1 MANIILVQFLVW
13 LPLCLGAAT
22 NILTQ
27 AELGEKKAHDYKE
40 RYFPEIE
47 FSHYLGGLTTKD
59 QLYWDSYFGRFLFP
73 EENEFSHF
81 LKDELNA
88 GMNCPD
94 EMLAANLDYIRFSY
108 RLIAL
113 SYLIEGQWHM
123 DMASRH
129 FRVKK
134 GCNFN
139 LKNWIKNCRPK
150 GKEMKKFLSL
160 LEQYDPTYEE
170 ALPER
175 YSKEEWF
182 KEYRDQ
188 KFRYYSHYR
197 FQKECRNCSFDKVDH
212 FFGESCKKD
221 QSLMTQ
227 ICSENDELYGLA
239 ASRDAYSLLVTSN
252 IINSF
257 NQNGQAAS
265 CLRRFSEIFRHK
277 EPNYP
282 IFKNLFNVLRTHLK
296 NNYGERFLQGRVFF
310 YGSSKEFEQK
320 GLKNI
325 FIEPQKF
332 VIRELIQ
339 DSEPAVVTSTKPALE
354 VDMNKAPIA
363 QTSRPLQNEK
373 PVQRFEIQA
382 IPKSAF
388 LQAAEAVKQSS
399 LRQIAV
405 DMQKL
410 KYDYVFTLN
419 MIQNLSTKL
428 AVFMTREAL
437 IEMKNFD
444 KLGTR
449 QSPVP
454 LLFIKYMIDMEE
466 HKGLWNLVSVLG
478 DKFHVSNQI
487 DESFKPQIE
496 FIQLTNDEN
505 SGNQWQI
512 HVLKTRSNTTSP

>member
-1 MANIILVQFLVW
+1 MANIILVQFLIW
-13 LPLCLGAAT
+13 LPLYLGAAT
-22 NILTQ
+22 NIFTQ
-27 AELGEKKAHDYKE
+27 AELGEKKVHDYKD

-59 QLYWDSYFGRFLFP
+59 QLFWDSYLDRYLFP
-73 EENEFSHF
+73 EENYFNQF
-81 LKDELNA
+81 LNDELNA

-94 EMLAANLDYIRFSY
+94 EALAANLDYIRFSY

-113 SYLIEGQWHM
+113 SYMIEGQWHM
-123 DMASRH
+123 NMASRH
-129 FRVKK
+129 LKFKN
-134 GCNFN
+134 GCHFN
-139 LKNWIKNCRPK
+139 LKSWVKSCRPK
-150 GKEMKKFLSL
+150 GSEMKKFLSL

-175 YSKEEWF
+175 YSKDEWF
-182 KEYRDQ
+182 KEYRDH
-188 KFRYYSHYR
+188 KYRYYSHYR
-197 FQKECRNCSFDKVDH
+197 FQKECRNCSFDKVEQ
-212 FFGESCKKD
+212 FFGESCQQD

-227 ICSENDELYGLA
+227 ICSETDELYGLA
-239 ASRDAYSLLVTSN
+239 ESRDAYSLLISSN

-257 NQNGQAAS
+257 NQKGQAAS
-265 CLRRFSEIFRHK
+265 CLRRYSEIFHHK
-277 EPNYP
+277 EANYP

-310 YGSSKEFEQK
+310 YGASKEFEQK

-339 DSEPAVVTSTKPALE
+339 DSEPEIVTSIKPAVE
-354 VDMNKAPIA
+354 VGVKKTPEV
-363 QTSRPLQNEK
+363 QTPRSLQNDL
-373 PVQRFEIQA
+373 PTRLVEIQA

-399 LRQIAV
+399 LRQMSV

-419 MIQNLSTKL
+419 MIRNLSTRL
-428 AVFMTREAL
+428 AIFMTREAL
-437 IEMKNFD
+437 TEMKNFD

-466 HKGLWNLVSVLG
+466 HKGLWNLVSILG
-478 DKFHVSNQI
+478 DKFYVSNQI
-487 DESFKPQIE
+487 DESYKPQTE
-496 FIQLTNDEN
+496 FIQLINNEN

-512 HVLKTRSNTTSP
+512 YILKNMANTTSP